1 MNKPTYRRKSLFRA
15 LNSTMA
21 GRMAVGRQP
30 GRQAGRLGTVEVAGS
45 LHLEAQTG
53 SKGKYVRGF

>member
-45 LHLEAQTG
+45 LHILSNTL
-53 SKGKYVRGF
+53 